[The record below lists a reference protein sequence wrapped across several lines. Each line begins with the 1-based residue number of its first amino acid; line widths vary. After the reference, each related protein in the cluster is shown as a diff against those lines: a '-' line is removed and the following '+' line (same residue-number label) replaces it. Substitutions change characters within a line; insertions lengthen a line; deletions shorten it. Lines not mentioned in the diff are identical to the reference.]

1 MSKAKFSSEQQ
12 QLLRNNPYTV
22 RVTEDFLYLSK
33 EFKELFY
40 KEHLAGA
47 VPRDILEKYGY
58 PSDVLGKERIWGI
71 SYTIRKQFEKTGEF
85 RDVRTPN
92 SSVTANSPEE
102 KIRQLE
108 LQVNYLTPEVEFV
121 PSMKTVFP
129 EISPRS
135 KRCDVTSERRSLEQA
150 ER

>member
-1 MSKAKFSSEQQ
+1 MSKAKFTSEQQ

-40 KEHLAGA
+40 KEYLAGA

-58 PSDVLGKERIWGI
+58 PSSVLGKQRIWGI
-71 SYTIRKQFEKTGEF
+71 GYTIRKQFEKNGEF
-85 RDVRTPN
+85 RDIRTPN
-92 SSVTANSPEE
+92 SSVTANSQED

-108 LQVNYLTPEVEFV
+108 HQVNYLTQEVEFL
-121 PSMKTVFP
+121 KK
-129 EISPRS
+129 ISSIRS
-135 KRCDVTSERRSLEQA
+135 TRK
-150 ER
+150 